1 MNPQVGRT
9 AFRIPMF
16 LLVCSV
22 VMLFFE
28 PRGTAAFSITVVT
41 VGIAIIFIA
50 VIVIALRV
58 LNR

>member
-1 MNPQVGRT
+1 MNPQIGRA
-9 AFRIPMF
+9 AFRIPAF

-22 VMLFFE
+22 VLLFFE
-28 PRGTAAFSITVVT
+28 PRGTAAFSITIVT
-41 VGIAIIFIA
+41 LGVAIIFMA

>member
-1 MNPQVGRT
+1 MNPQVARA
-9 AFRIPMF
+9 AFRIPVF

-22 VMLFFE
+22 VLLFLE

-41 VGIAIIFIA
+41 LGVAVIFMA
-50 VIVIALRV
+50 VIVIALKV